1 MELGEFLMRPNL
13 RELNMSDSQKPT
25 PKLSVEQ
32 IRKMGEEYDK
42 RLKELNRKN
51 PLKLPPADCNRAGR
65 KMDQMRD

>member
-1 MELGEFLMRPNL
+1 MELGEFLMRANL

-51 PLKLPPADCNRAGR
+51 PLKIPPR
-65 KMDQMRD
+65 K